1 MSIVSDL
8 AKRVGQLPQV
18 AEQILI
24 NTLEEQ
30 SAFIEDKITEQMSQG
45 KRGDNSDILPSY
57 DPDYA
62 RLKAQLGLQSAFVDL
77 RFTGDFYQGIQS
89 QVQKTAKALNIEG
102 TDEKTPFLL
111 KKYDVREQLLR
122 LSEENLTELQQ
133 DFIIPDQQEGLVEFL
148 TIR

>member
-1 MSIVSDL
+1 MSILGDL

-57 DPDYA
+57 DPS
-62 RLKAQLGLQSAFVDL
+62 K
-77 RFTGDFYQGIQS
+77 
-89 QVQKTAKALNIEG
+89 NC
-102 TDEKTPFLL
+102 
-111 KKYDVREQLLR
+111 
-122 LSEENLTELQQ
+122 
-133 DFIIPDQQEGLVEFL
+133 
-148 TIR
+148 